1 MHNKKENIYI
11 GSTGRQFKSRFYE
24 HTQSFRNAKKKEST
38 RLSRFIN
45 KTKNDNVDLTKII
58 K

>member
-1 MHNKKENIYI
+1 MHNNKENIYI

-24 HTQSFRNAKKKEST
+24 HTQSFRNTKKKEST
-38 RLSRFIN
+38 RLSKFIHKIEN
-45 KTKNDNVDLTKII
+45 RNVDWSKII